1 MTKLETITAEDLQNR
16 TYEPTHF
23 LVDELIPEG
32 LHILAG
38 APKIG
43 KSWLALWLCLCV
55 SQGQPLWNFAT
66 TQGEALYLSLEDS
79 FQRIQTRLFDLTEDA
94 PPTLHFAIMADT
106 LKHGLEQQIEQF
118 LTEHPDTKLVVI
130 DTLQRVRGT
139 GSDSNLYANDYQ
151 AIGLLKKLAD
161 KRHIAI
167 ILIHHLRKLHDD
179 DPMNMISGSTGLS
192 GAADSTF
199 VLQKHSRLA
208 NIASLHCTGRDI
220 PDRTLK
226 LEFGEEDHIWKLL
239 EDSKPCG
246 GASKIST
253 LQIENLLSELLQKE
267 PEISA
272 PAKALLEKIDPAGIE
287 SWTPNSFSHQIRK
300 SVDTLRKNGIFASF
314 RKSNGE
320 RLICLKR
327 VDGADL
333 PTVEKKSTLS
343 TLRVCRA
350 PAPRREARVAAV
362 CGFLPRQR
370 VCVRRGRKAHVAS
383 TCGQRGKT
391 QVRNPEKP
399 RRGGKNPPVREEPAS
414 HLASRRR
421 TGSLPNASN
430 RAEAHTH
437 FMRTEENMRKNKQFS
452 IRISAQDLE
461 TIRQKAVQAHM
472 SQSDYVTACCLGK
485 RIVILDGLRE
495 VLRQQKA
502 IGNNLNQLTV
512 LANMGKVQFANLDSA
527 AQEFSKINTALREL
541 QEGGAGRSQ
550 SSIS

>member
-55 SQGQPLWNFAT
+55 SQGQALWNFAT

-94 PPTLHFAIMADT
+94 PSTLHFAIMADT

-118 LTEHPDTKLVVI
+118 LMEHPTTKLVVI

-151 AIGLLKKLAD
+151 DIGLLKKLAD
-161 KRHIAI
+161 NQHIAI
-167 ILIHHLRKLHDD
+167 LLIHHLRKLHDD

-199 VLQKHSRLA
+199 VLQKSSRLA

-239 EDSKPCG
+239 EDSKTCS
-246 GASKIST
+246 GASRIST
-253 LQIENLLSELLQKE
+253 LQIENLLSELLRKE
-267 PEISA
+267 SEISA
-272 PAKALLEKIDPAGIE
+272 PAKALLDPAGSE
-287 SWTPNSFSHQIRK
+287 DWTPNSFSHQIRK
-300 SVDTLRKNGIFASF
+300 SVDTLRQAGIFVSF

-327 VDGADL
+327 AVGADL
-333 PTVEKKSTLS
+333 STAEKIVPIDPAGVSSTRS
-343 TLRVCRA
+343 A
-350 PAPRREARVAAV
+350 P
-362 CGFLPRQR
+362 
-370 VCVRRGRKAHVAS
+370 
-383 TCGQRGKT
+383 
-391 QVRNPEKP
+391 
-399 RRGGKNPPVREEPAS
+399 
-414 HLASRRR
+414 
-421 TGSLPNASN
+421 
-430 RAEAHTH
+430 
-437 FMRTEENMRKNKQFS
+437 
-452 IRISAQDLE
+452 
-461 TIRQKAVQAHM
+461 
-472 SQSDYVTACCLGK
+472 
-485 RIVILDGLRE
+485 
-495 VLRQQKA
+495 
-502 IGNNLNQLTV
+502 
-512 LANMGKVQFANLDSA
+512 
-527 AQEFSKINTALREL
+527 
-541 QEGGAGRSQ
+541 
-550 SSIS
+550 